1 MTLNPPLL
9 LPIPSRAHHDYP
21 SLGTMKSDEGGLGLG
36 LMLLLPPA
44 GHLGMS
50 LLGLGLWGFQSCL
63 GMLLIKNFLVAPL
76 SQAVIG
82 NDSFLTFVFFF
93 FF

>member
-50 LLGLGLWGFQSCL
+50 LPGLG
-63 GMLLIKNFLVAPL
+63 
-76 SQAVIG
+76 
-82 NDSFLTFVFFF
+82 
-93 FF
+93 